1 MSKVLT
7 PIKAI
12 RAKCLECCCN
22 QRQEVKLC
30 TVTGCSLYPY
40 RMGHRPKK
48 AAQRAQK
55 RTENNLM
62 DKLSMR
68 GGKRLKWQASP
79 LVICIAGI
87 I

>member
-22 QRQEVKLC
+22 QRQEVNYAL
-30 TVTGCSLYPY
+30 SLVVAYTLIAW
-40 RMGHRPKK
+40 GID
-48 AAQRAQK
+48 QRAQK
-55 RTENNLM
+55 APQKAQKMKIRACM

-79 LVICIAGI
+79 LVI
-87 I
+87 

>member
-40 RMGHRPKK
+40 RMGHRPKP
-48 AAQRAQK
+48 
-55 RTENNLM
+55 TENSAEGAET
-62 DKLSMR
+62 DEK
-68 GGKRLKWQASP
+68 
-79 LVICIAGI
+79 
-87 I
+87 